1 MLLAMGFTG
10 KKAIALKLEYI
21 KAFNKMEEQIKLLT
35 YQKEY
40 GRIEEREQKFFS
52 LQKEIA
58 DTLCT
63 VADNTSYV
71 KHINY
76 SIAQLHEIV
85 KPFLQKFSEKS
96 TKRGNFMQSGKISLA
111 ELKSSCKIWVNW
123 KYQEVNG
130 RMTKVPINSHTGYGA
145 KSDNPDTWSY
155 YEEAVKQQT
164 VLSADGVGL
173 MFGKIDEEYAVCGID
188 IDAHHQDKNNNAQ
201 EVIQL
206 FSGTYVETSPSG
218 NGYHVLFLA
227 KTNEVP
233 TIQQQGKI
241 KLDTAYY
248 CKNPHNE
255 LECYIAGL
263 TNRYFTFTGNKVSET
278 DSLADKTEELLI
290 FLEKYMKKENFKKPA
305 SPQEGGFSEELPDIQ
320 QQFPSDWLEIARKAK
335 NGDKFSALYDNG
347 DISLYNHDES
357 SADMALCSMLAF
369 YLQGDSTA
377 IDEAFRASALYRKKW
392 ERADYRQNTIQK
404 AIDACN
410 GTYYTPKSRTS
421 SAKKTRKKIDLSESI
436 EFNGRKQTIAQV
448 RNYIEN
454 HPFLTGDEKNC
465 CIDIV
470 RLYDFYISQRYFLF
484 AFTERSDSVRR
495 FAYQNGVYQPVTDE
509 MIKGNIQEFIFQNGG
524 KEFYRPRIA
533 NEVFTM
539 LTWTSQFLVP
549 EEALNADEN
558 IINFRNGIL
567 HLDTMQLFPHSP
579 QILSTIQLSCSWN
592 GEQPA
597 PVFDNFMY
605 TFTSG
610 NQEKAQLLLEFIGG
624 CLSNADGSR
633 FKKALIVWGEGD
645 SGKSVLRNLVTKLLG
660 ENNQSGGSLAR
671 LEDRFGSIELYQ
683 RRIYGSP
690 DLGYINVAQTTIFKN
705 ITGGDVIPIEQKNQP
720 AFQYKYKGFVWFGCN
735 KLPKFPPDP
744 ATYNRF
750 IIVKCNNVI
759 PKEKQ
764 DLKLLDKLLAESS
777 GILYKVIIAF
787 RQVLARKHFTEPVE
801 SNEIMKQYKV
811 DNSIY
816 IQFFNEC
823 CLMRTLSN
831 QTYDVKDGCKVA
843 DIHKALKNWCGINFP
858 SMKVSKAHFIEEL
871 TNENIDCQILKR
883 NNGNRY
889 YPFTLTK
896 QAKFELGIFCDTAD
910 SNCHDNYTP
919 DYEYSGYSNNY

>member
-1 MLLAMGFTG
+1 MSAMSELDFDYRNEMAEENVARSLPET
-10 KKAIALKLEYI
+10 
-21 KAFNKMEEQIKLLT
+21 MELPVNAESSA
-35 YQKEY
+35 EH
-40 GRIEEREQKFFS
+40 
-52 LQKEIA
+52 
-58 DTLCT
+58 TL
-63 VADNTSYV
+63 
-71 KHINY
+71 
-76 SIAQLHEIV
+76 
-85 KPFLQKFSEKS
+85 SEK
-96 TKRGNFMQSGKISLA
+96 RKISLS
-111 ELKSSCKIWVNW
+111 ELKAVCKIWVNW

-130 RMTKVPINSHTGYGA
+130 RTTKVPLNSHTGYGA
-145 KSDNPDTWSY
+145 KSDNPDTWSSY
-155 YEEAVKQQT
+155 NEAKQQQA
-164 VLSADGVGL
+164 VLSADGIGL

-188 IDAHHQDKNNNAQ
+188 IDAHHCDDNKQAQ
-201 EVIQL
+201 EVIAL
-206 FSGTYVETSPSG
+206 FNGTYVETSPSG
-218 NGYHVLFLA
+218 NGYHVLFLV
-227 KTNEVP
+227 KPSKVP
-233 TIQQQGKI
+233 TVQVQGKV
-241 KLDTAYY
+241 KLDAKYY
-248 CKNPHNE
+248 YKNPHNE

-263 TNRYFTFTGNKVSET
+263 TNRYFTFTGNKISET
-278 DSLADKTEELLI
+278 DTLVDKTEELLI
-290 FLEKYMKKENFKKPA
+290 FLEKYMEKEKFKTPNTSQAFQA
-305 SPQEGGFSEELPDIQ
+305 SIEEKTTETLNVQ
-320 QQFPSDWLEIARKAK
+320 QQYPYPSDWLEIARKAK

-347 DISLYNHDES
+347 DTSLYNNDES

-369 YLQGDSTA
+369 YLQGNSVA

-392 ERADYRQNTIQK
+392 ERDDYRQNTIQK

-410 GTYYTPKSRTS
+410 GTYYTPKSKSSTS
-421 SAKKTRKKIDLSESI
+421 KRPRKAIDLSESI
-436 EFNGRKQTIAQV
+436 EFNGRRQTITQV

-454 HPFLTGDEKNC
+454 HPFLTGNEKNC
-465 CIDIV
+465 YIDVIH
-470 RLYDFYISQRYFLF
+470 LYDFYISQKCFLF
-484 AFTERSDSVRR
+484 ATTERSESVRR
-495 FAYQNGVYQPVTDE
+495 FAYQNGVYRSVTDE

-539 LTWTSQFLVP
+539 LTWTNQFTVP

-579 QILSTIQLSCSWN
+579 NILSTIQLPCDWN
-592 GEQPA
+592 GEQPT
-597 PVFDNFMY
+597 PIFDKFMY

-610 NQEKAQLLLEFIGG
+610 NFEKAQLLLEFIGG

-750 IIVKCNNVI
+750 IIVKCSNVI

-764 DLKLLDKLLAESS
+764 DLNLLDKLLAESS
-777 GILYKVIIAF
+777 GIIYKAIMAF
-787 RQVLARKHFTEPVE
+787 KQVLARKHFTEPAE
-801 SNEIMKQYKV
+801 SKEIMKQYKV

-816 IQFFNEC
+816 IQFFKEC
-823 CLMRTLSN
+823 CLMRTICN
-831 QTYDVKDGCKVA
+831 NTYDVKDGCKVA
-843 DIHKALKNWCGINFP
+843 DIHKALKTWCGVNFP

-889 YPFTLTK
+889 YPFTLTQQSK
-896 QAKFELGIFCDTAD
+896 SELGIFCDNVENGYND
-910 SNCHDNYTP
+910 GSYNPSYG
-919 DYEYSGYSNNY
+919 YGEYNNNY

>member
-1 MLLAMGFTG
+1 MSAMSELDFDFRNEMAEEPVVRSIPETMELPLNEENSVKNTHTGF
-10 KKAIALKLEYI
+10 
-21 KAFNKMEEQIKLLT
+21 
-35 YQKEY
+35 
-40 GRIEEREQKFFS
+40 R
-52 LQKEIA
+52 
-58 DTLCT
+58 
-63 VADNTSYV
+63 
-71 KHINY
+71 
-76 SIAQLHEIV
+76 
-85 KPFLQKFSEKS
+85 
-96 TKRGNFMQSGKISLA
+96 KISLA
-111 ELKSSCKIWVNW
+111 ELKSACKIWVNW

-130 RMTKVPINSHTGYGA
+130 RTTKVPLNSHTGYKA
-145 KSDNPDTWSY
+145 KSDNPDTWSSY
-155 YEEAVKQQT
+155 DEAVQQQAF
-164 VLSADGVGL
+164 LSADGIGL

-188 IDAHHQDKNNNAQ
+188 IDAHHCDDNKQAQ
-201 EVIQL
+201 EVIEL
-206 FSGTYVETSPSG
+206 FNGTYVETSPSG
-218 NGYHVLFLA
+218 NGFHILFLA
-227 KTNEVP
+227 KPSQVP
-233 TIQQQGKI
+233 TVQMYGKM
-241 KLDTAYY
+241 KLNTKYY
-248 CKNPHNE
+248 YKNPHNE

-263 TNRYFTFTGNKVSET
+263 TNRYFTFTGNKISEK
-278 DSLADKTEELLI
+278 DALIDKTEELLI
-290 FLEKYMKKENFKKPA
+290 FLDKYMQKENFKTPTNSQNFQAPIEDKKAVSESVFPSTPA
-305 SPQEGGFSEELPDIQ
+305 EASDIQ
-320 QQFPSDWLEIARKAK
+320 QQLPSDWLEVARKAK
-335 NGDKFSALYDNG
+335 NGDKFSALYDFG
-347 DISLYNHDES
+347 DVSLYNNDDS

-369 YLQGDSTA
+369 YLQGDSVA
-377 IDEAFRASALYRKKW
+377 IDKAFRASALYRQKW

-410 GTYYTPKSRTS
+410 GTYYTPKSKSSTAKRT
-421 SAKKTRKKIDLSESI
+421 KKENDLSKLI
-436 EFNGRKQTIAQV
+436 EFNGRRQTIEQV
-448 RNYIEN
+448 RKYIEN
-454 HPFLTGDEKNC
+454 HPFLAGNEKNC
-465 CIDIV
+465 YIDIV
-470 RLYDFYISQRYFLF
+470 RLYDFYISQRCFLF
-484 AFTERSDSVRR
+484 ATTERSDSVRR
-495 FAYQNGVYQPVTDE
+495 FAYQNGVYQSVTDE

-539 LTWTSQFLVP
+539 LTWTSRFLVP

-579 QILSTIQLSCSWN
+579 NIFSTIQLPCNWN
-592 GEQPA
+592 GEQPT
-597 PVFDNFMY
+597 PIFDNFMH

-610 NQEKAQLLLEFIGG
+610 NMEKAQLLQEFIGG
-624 CLSNADGSR
+624 CLSNVDGSR

-645 SGKSVLRNLVTKLLG
+645 SGKSVLRNLVTRLLG

-750 IIVKCNNVI
+750 IIVKCSNVI

-764 DLKLLDKLLAESS
+764 DLNLLDKLLTESS
-777 GILYKVIIAF
+777 GILYKVIMSF
-787 RQVLARKHFTEPVE
+787 KQVLARKHFTEPAE
-801 SNEIMKQYKV
+801 SKEIMKQYKV

-823 CLMRTLSN
+823 CLMRTIYN
-831 QTYDVKDGCKVA
+831 NTYDVKDGCKVA

-871 TNENIDCQILKR
+871 NNENIDCQILKR

-889 YPFTLTK
+889 YPFTLTQ
-896 QAKFELGIFCDTAD
+896 QAKSELGVLCDTVE
-910 SNCHDNYTP
+910 N
-919 DYEYSGYSNNY
+919 GYSDGSYNPNYGYNGYNNY